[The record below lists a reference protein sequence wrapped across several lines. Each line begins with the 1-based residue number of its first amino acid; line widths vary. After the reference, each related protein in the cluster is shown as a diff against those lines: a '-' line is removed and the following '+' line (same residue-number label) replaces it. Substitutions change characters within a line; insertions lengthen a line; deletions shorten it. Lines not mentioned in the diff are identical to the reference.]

1 MVALQK
7 NKTKRT
13 RYGFWF
19 LPPAPPRPNGL
30 IMIPMFDKLHFAM
43 KIIALWKLQNSREPN
58 FVPFASAD
66 GLPDTHTHKQ
76 TKWEDNEHPFR
87 WYSKT
92 NLIMAAFRERGGRP
106 PNGFTIA
113 IFAVVCLVFFSF
125 RPFQTMWWMER
136 VCSPVFY
143 LVERTGTEYLPP
155 APSTGAAIG
164 NLMHDMGRALFHV
177 MNTGETWN
185 ETDSI
190 IRNSVKIK

>member
-1 MVALQK
+1 MILEDEFD
-7 NKTKRT
+7 NG
-13 RYGFWF
+13 GF
-19 LPPAPPRPNGL
+19 
-30 IMIPMFDKLHFAM
+30 
-43 KIIALWKLQNSREPN
+43 SRERRE
-58 FVPFASAD
+58 ASERFHHCD
-66 GLPDTHTHKQ
+66 
-76 TKWEDNEHPFR
+76 FR
-87 WYSKT
+87 RRLS
-92 NLIMAAFRERGGRP
+92 R
-106 PNGFTIA
+106 
-113 IFAVVCLVFFSF
+113 FFSF

-190 IRNSVKIK
+190 ILNSVKIK

>member
-1 MVALQK
+1 MAPRLVSTDFYRVFTELRESGPLIFSDYLINGGSSKK

-113 IFAVVCLVFFSF
+113 IFAVVCLVFFHFARSKRCDEWNGF
-125 RPFQTMWWMER
+125 
-136 VCSPVFY
+136 V
-143 LVERTGTEYLPP
+143 LPCF
-155 APSTGAAIG
+155 T
-164 NLMHDMGRALFHV
+164 
-177 MNTGETWN
+177 
-185 ETDSI
+185 
-190 IRNSVKIK
+190 